1 MIVLC
6 ILGMGYA
13 QAQQIYSVRTSDFSS
28 IQLTLTAPVPT
39 VATTS
44 YMDVDYNVLQMQ
56 GFAETHTVGEPSLPQ
71 FGHMLEIPL
80 CDGVRVKAENARY
93 DTLDGTVLGLTTKI
107 MPVQRPRTK
116 SDNSP
121 LTLAMNNVTYATDAL
136 YGEELVTVSPVGV
149 ARNQN
154 LAVLHFAPVQYNPVT
169 NQIVVCRS
177 VDVTVTYVNADQ
189 EATQEM
195 QVLHY
200 SPAFA
205 AAATMNTLPRKE
217 AVNQNAPIRML
228 VVAGSTF
235 SGNAD
240 LTSYINW
247 KKRKGYLI
255 DVVYTNDA
263 NVGTTT
269 TTIAAYIKSQY
280 TNATTENPA
289 PTFVILVGD
298 AASSVSSNATPTG
311 ALVPAFSTQISG
323 GIMQG
328 NTNEHPTDLYYYTW
342 TDGDYVPDCYYG
354 RFSARTATD
363 LANIIEKTLTYEQYS
378 FGDPSFINTAVM
390 TAGYDSYWGARNG
403 DPTHNYC
410 IANYVNG
417 STPYPFDNVYFYI
430 NNASNSV
437 TTSMNAA
444 NVTVTSHNNGSSTT
458 AATIRNRYSAGSGWI
473 NYTAHGDTNMWYQPE
488 FTSTQVGSM
497 TNNDKYGVMIGN
509 CCLTNTFTRPSCFGE
524 TLLRK
529 AKAGAVAYIGGSDY
543 TYWDA
548 DVWWAVGYRANI
560 SATMATTYNSSYV
573 GAYDLMCHTHGEAQ
587 NTWHT
592 TLGAMVCAGNNA
604 VTVGCNTESGATDY
618 RQYYWEIYHIMG
630 DPSITPWL
638 SAPDD
643 MTLTVASTITAG
655 TTSLEVTAV
664 PYAYV
669 AMTTGSDEYSLVAA
683 AFANASGVA
692 TLELP
697 SDLAVGTYEVV
708 ASAQQ
713 YKTAFAPVSVIV
725 PAGPYVLAN
734 EITEDSPLYVGQGTT
749 YTLELENVGTQAA
762 NNITISFTSNNPLV
776 TVVEGTA
783 SVSSMNASATQTLN
797 GVFSV
802 QADASC
808 TDQMPVQLT
817 ATVSWTG
824 CEQPAVARL
833 NTVVNA
839 PKPVVTYTWNP
850 TRIAPGG
857 SAVCNVTMT
866 NEGHM
871 AMDNVTMTFTE
882 DFPLV
887 EVTGGPNTFNLA
899 VGGTVNYS
907 YTATVDAQMPDNV
920 TIPFNLN
927 VANESYNYSEEL
939 RLLVSATS
947 NGDNFDDGD
956 VNGWTGGTYPWV
968 ATNAQYHSASYSMRS
983 ANSLRN
989 SRTSEMSYTYSSDIA
1004 DSVRFYY
1011 KVSSEANY
1019 DFFYFYID
1027 GEEQTL
1033 PSGNSGEVDW
1043 TYAAYA
1049 VAAGSHTYK
1058 FAYVK
1063 DYSTTSGSDCAWV
1076 DDVVFP
1082 TTATALQT
1090 ARSEQVCQN
1099 GSYTLNGAAVNTS
1112 TVGTQYLIENLTS
1125 GTGNL
1130 VELNVVGT
1138 IESAPIPMEACGS
1151 YTWNGTDYTTSGNY
1165 TYNGTS
1171 VAGCDSVATLN
1182 LTILPIYTITY
1193 MANGG
1198 NGTMAAQEVCS
1209 GETVNL
1215 TANSFTN
1222 ANATFAGWATS
1233 ANGSVEYADGAEV
1246 TVTGNMTLYAIWN
1259 ISCTDQTATVTVTEC
1274 GSYTWYGTE
1283 YTTSGTYTHTVENA
1297 VEGGCDSI
1305 YTLNLTINP
1314 IPEVNISGNIAITIG
1329 NSTTLTASGATS
1341 YEWNTGA
1348 HTASIT
1354 VSPSS
1359 STTYTVTGTTA
1370 GCEGT
1375 ASVTVN
1381 VSAAG
1386 TTYGTITATAC
1397 DSYEWYGDIYTASGN
1412 YTHTLTGANAQG
1424 ADSVI
1429 TLVLTINNSVNTTE
1443 TETACDSYEWYGT
1456 TYTTSN
1462 TYTHNGTTAAGCPQ
1476 TETLVLTINHST
1488 SVTETETACDGYTW
1502 SVTGERYTATGT
1514 YNYTGV
1520 NAAGCSDTR
1529 TLNLTINQST
1539 SSSETLTECD
1549 SYTWNAN
1556 HQTYTE
1562 SGVYTYTTTN
1572 AVGCPNVA
1580 TLNLTLLQSTTAEE
1594 NYQGCDRYSWH
1605 GETYTTSGDYTYTT
1619 TAANGCSNI
1628 ITLHLTLGYSTTSV
1642 DVEEACDSY
1651 TWDNGITYTAST
1663 EVPTMTSTN
1672 AEGCPETITLH
1683 LTINRSATTSLVG
1696 EVAVGEI
1703 YNANG
1708 FYAGPY
1714 SETGSEVLT
1723 QNLYTVNGC
1732 DSTVTLTLYITQ
1744 GQGIDDVETFNMSL
1758 YPNPASS
1765 MVTVAVENAAQAELA
1780 IYDIYGR
1787 KLDVVKVEGEE
1798 TVIDLG
1804 QYAKGVYFVR
1814 LYRQGELMGT
1824 SKFVKQ

>member
-28 IQLTLTAPVPT
+28 IQLTLTVPVPT

-44 YMDVDYNVLQMQ
+44 YMDVDYNVLQMP
-56 GFAETHTVGEPSLPQ
+56 GFALSQTVGEPSLPM

-80 CDGVRVKAENARY
+80 CDGLTVKTANARY
-93 DTLDGTVLGLTTKI
+93 DTIDGATLGLTAPI
-107 MPVQRPRTK
+107 MPAQQPRTK
-116 SDNSP
+116 SDRTP
-121 LTLAMNNVTYATDAL
+121 LTLAMNYATYSTNAL
-136 YGEELVTVSPVGV
+136 YSEELVTVEKIGI

-169 NQIVVCRS
+169 NQVVICRS
-177 VDVTVTYVNADQ
+177 VDVTITYANADQ
-189 EATQEM
+189 EATQNM
-195 QVLHY
+195 QELHY

-205 AAATMNTLPRKE
+205 AAATMNTLPRKD
-217 AVNQNAPIRML
+217 AAYQGAPIRYL
-228 VVAGSTF
+228 IVAGSTF
-235 SGNAD
+235 EGQLD
-240 LTSYINW
+240 ELVTW
-247 KKRKGYLI
+247 KKRKGYRI
-255 DVVYTNDA
+255 DVVYTSNA
-263 NVGTTT
+263 SVGTTNT
-269 TTIAAYIKSQY
+269 SIKNYIKGLY
-280 TNATTENPA
+280 DNATAEDPA
-289 PTFVILVGD
+289 PTFVLLVGD
-298 AASSVSSNATPTG
+298 VAQMPQNSSTITG
-311 ALVPAFSTQISG
+311 NSLD
-323 GIMQG
+323 
-328 NTNEHPTDLYYYTW
+328 NDHPTDLYYFTW
-342 TDGDYVPDCYYG
+342 TSGDNLPDCYYG
-354 RFSARTATD
+354 RFSVTSATE
-363 LANIIEKTLTYEQYS
+363 LASAIAKTLKYEQYT
-378 FGDPSFINTAVM
+378 FTDPSYLNKAIMV
-390 TAGYDSYWGARNG
+390 AGVDNG
-403 DPTHNYC
+403 SNNDNGYKFADPTHDYA
-410 IANYVNG
+410 ITNYVNG
-417 STPYPFDNVYFYI
+417 STPYPFASVYYRK
-430 NNASNSV
+430 NASTSYPSV
-437 TTSMNAA
+437 SNLI
-444 NVTVTSHNNGSSTT
+444 VGSNGHSLYSDT
-458 AATIRNRYSAGSGWI
+458 AGATLRTKYNEGAGWI
-473 NYTAHGDTNMWYQPE
+473 NYSAHGDVTEWSCPTLTTTHVN
-488 FTSTQVGSM
+488 SM
-497 TNNDKYGVMIGN
+497 TNKGKFGVMIGN
-509 CCLTNTFTRPSCFGE
+509 CCLSNKFSESVCLGE
-524 TLLRK
+524 SLLRK
-529 AKAGAVAYIGGSDY
+529 DDAGAAMYIGGSNY
-543 TYWDA
+543 TYWYQDLY
-548 DVWWAVGYRANI
+548 WAVGYRSTVA
-560 SATMATTYNSSYV
+560 SSGTGV
-573 GAYDLMCHTHGEAQ
+573 GMDMSVNTAYPGCYDLMCHTHGEAQ
-587 NTWHT
+587 STWHT
-592 TLGAMVCAGNNA
+592 SIGSLIAAGNNA
-604 VTVGCNTESGATDY
+604 VQTSGTSGNY
-618 RQYYWEIYHIMG
+618 NFPLYYWEIYHLMG

-638 SAPDD
+638 TTPDD
-643 MTLTVASTITAG
+643 MTLTVASTVTAG

-669 AMTTGSDEYSLVAA
+669 AMTTGSDEYNLVAA

-692 TLELP
+692 TLSLP

-725 PAGPYVLAN
+725 PSGPYVLAN
-734 EITEDSPLYVGQGTT
+734 SLTEDNTLYVGQSAT
-749 YTLELENVGTQAA
+749 YSIDLENVGTATA
-762 NNITISFTSNNPLV
+762 NNITISFTSNNDHV
-776 TVVEGTA
+776 SVVDGSYNLA
-783 SVSSMNASATQTLN
+783 SLNASATQTFN
-797 GVFSV
+797 GIFSV
-802 QADASC
+802 QADATC
-808 TDQMPVQLT
+808 TDQMPVTLS
-817 ATVSWTG
+817 ATISWTG
-824 CEQPAVARL
+824 CETPAVIRL

-839 PKPVVTYTWNP
+839 PNPVVTYTWDP
-850 TRIAPGG
+850 TRVAPGG

-866 NEGHM
+866 NQGHM
-871 AMDNVTMTFTE
+871 AMENVTMTFNE

-927 VANESYNYSEEL
+927 VANDSYNYSEVL
-939 RLLVSATS
+939 RLLVSSSAP
-947 NGDNFDDGD
+947 GDNFDDGNVD
-956 VNGWTGGTYPWV
+956 GWTGGDYPWI

-989 SRTSEMSYTYSSDIA
+989 SRTSEMSYTYSSNQD
-1004 DSVRFYY
+1004 DSIRFYY

-1019 DFFYFYID
+1019 DFFHFYID
-1027 GEEQTL
+1027 GVEQTL
-1033 PSGNSGEVDW
+1033 AAGNSGEVDW
-1043 TYAAYA
+1043 TYVAFP

-1058 FAYVK
+1058 FTYAK

-1090 ARSEQVCQN
+1090 ARTDQVCQN
-1099 GSYTLNGAAVNTS
+1099 ASYTLNGETINTS
-1112 TVGTQYLIENLTS
+1112 VEGTQYLIENLTS

-1138 IESAPIPMEACGS
+1138 IESAPIAAEACGS
-1151 YTWNGTDYTTSGNY
+1151 YTWNGTNYTTSGTY
-1165 TYNGTS
+1165 THSSTS
-1171 VAGCDSVATLN
+1171 VAGCDSVARLN
-1182 LTILPIYTITY
+1182 LTILPNYTITFN
-1193 MANGG
+1193 ANGG

-1209 GETVNL
+1209 GATVNL
-1215 TANSFTN
+1215 TANSFTKPN
-1222 ANATFAGWATS
+1222 AAFAGWATS
-1233 ANGSVEYADGAEV
+1233 ASGAVEYADGAEV

-1259 ISCTDQTATVTVTEC
+1259 STCTDQTATVTVTEC
-1274 GSYTWYGTE
+1274 GSYTWYGET

-1297 VEGGCDSI
+1297 VDGECDSI

-1397 DSYEWYGDIYTASGN
+1397 DSYEWYGDIYTTSGS
-1412 YTHTLTGANAQG
+1412 YTHTLAGGNSLG

-1443 TETACDSYEWYGT
+1443 TVTECDSYEWYGT

-1488 SVTETETACDGYTW
+1488 SGTETETACDGYTW

-1572 AVGCPNVA
+1572 AAGCPNVA

-1628 ITLHLTLGYSTTSV
+1628 ITLHLTLGHSTSSV
-1642 DVEEACDSY
+1642 DVQEACDSY
-1651 TWDNGITYTAST
+1651 TWNNGITYTAST
-1663 EVPTMTSTN
+1663 EVPTMTGTN

-1683 LTINRSATTSLVG
+1683 LTINRSAATSLVG

-1732 DSTVTLTLYITQ
+1732 DSTVTLTLYIIQ

>member
-1 MIVLC
+1 MKKLYLMIVLC

-44 YMDVDYNVLQMQ
+44 YMDVDYNVLQMS
-56 GFAETHTVGEPSLPQ
+56 GFGTSMTVGEPMLPM
-71 FGHMLEIPL
+71 FGYMVELPL
-80 CDGVRVKAENARY
+80 CDGLRVKTLNARY
-93 DTLDGTVLGLTTKI
+93 DTIDGATLGLTAKI

-116 SDNSP
+116 SDRSP
-121 LTLAMNNVTYATDAL
+121 LTLEKNEATYGTDAF
-136 YGEELVTVSPVGV
+136 YGETLVTVEQVGV

-154 LAVLHFAPVQYNPVT
+154 LGVLHFAPVQYNPVT
-169 NQIVVCRS
+169 NQVVVCRS
-177 VDVTVTYVNADQ
+177 VDVTISYVNADM

-205 AAATMNTLPRKE
+205 AAATMNTLPRKD
-217 AVNQNAPIRML
+217 AAYQGAPVRYLI
-228 VVAGSTF
+228 VANSMFNGQLNDFVT
-235 SGNAD
+235 
-240 LTSYINW
+240 W
-247 KKRKGYLI
+247 KKRKGFRV
-255 DVVYTNDA
+255 DVVYTSDA
-263 NVGTTT
+263 NVGTTAT
-269 TTIAAYIKSQY
+269 SIQNYIKSLY
-280 TNATTENPA
+280 TNATAEDPA
-289 PTFVILVGD
+289 PTFVLLVGD
-298 AASSVSSNATPTG
+298 VAQIPNHSSTVSGS
-311 ALVPAFSTQISG
+311 LDSD
-323 GIMQG
+323 
-328 NTNEHPTDLYYYTW
+328 HPTDLYYATW
-342 TDGDYVPDCYYG
+342 TTGDNIPDCYYG
-354 RFSARTATD
+354 RFSATNATQ
-363 LANIIEKTLTYEQYS
+363 LSAEIAKTLTYEQYT
-378 FGDPSFINTAVM
+378 FTDPSFLNTAILV
-390 TAGYDSYWGARNG
+390 AGVDGGRNNDNG
-403 DPTHNYC
+403 YKFADPTHDYAITNYM
-410 IANYVNG
+410 NG
-417 STPYPFDNVYFYI
+417 SSPYPFSTVMYYKNAYTSYPSVS
-430 NNASNSV
+430 NLTVASNGN
-437 TTSMNAA
+437 SMC
-444 NVTVTSHNNGSSTT
+444 SSTVSS
-458 AATIRNRYSAGSGWI
+458 TIRGEYTKGAAWI
-473 NYTAHGDTNMWYQPE
+473 NYSAHGDVTEWSCPE
-488 FTSTQVGSM
+488 MTVTQVNSDL
-497 TNNDKYGVMIGN
+497 NNTGKFGVMIGN
-509 CCLTNTFTRPSCFGE
+509 CCLSNKFTEGTCYGE
-524 TLLRK
+524 SLLRK
-529 AKAGAVAYIGGSDY
+529 ENAGAVGYIGGSNY
-543 TYWDA
+543 TYWYQDLY
-548 DVWWAVGYRANI
+548 WGVGYRSSVANSGTGVGMDMSI
-560 SATMATTYNSSYV
+560 NNSYP
-573 GAYDLMCHTHGEAQ
+573 GAYDLLCHTNGEPQ
-587 NTWHT
+587 STWHT
-592 TLGAMVCAGNNA
+592 SLGAVVAAGNNA
-604 VTVGCNTESGATDY
+604 VQTSGTSSGY
-618 RQYYWEIYHIMG
+618 NFPLYYWEIYHLMG

-638 SAPDD
+638 TTPDN
-643 MTLTVASTITAG
+643 MTMSVASSITQG

-692 TLELP
+692 TLALP

-713 YKTAFAPVSVIV
+713 YKTVFAPVSVIV

-1011 KVSSEANY
+1011 KVSSETNY

-1027 GEEQTL
+1027 GAEQTL

-1076 DDVVFP
+1076 DDVEFP

-1151 YTWNGTDYTTSGNY
+1151 YTWNGTNYTTSGNY

-1182 LTILPIYTITY
+1182 LTILPTYTITY
-1193 MANGG
+1193 VSNGG

-1215 TANSFTN
+1215 TANGFTN
-1222 ANATFAGWATS
+1222 SNATFAGWATS

-1381 VSAAG
+1381 ASAAG

-1397 DSYEWYGDIYTASGN
+1397 DSYEWYGETYTASGN

-1488 SVTETETACDGYTW
+1488 SGTETETACDGYTW
-1502 SVTGERYTATGT
+1502 SVTGERYTATGM

-1787 KLDVVKVEGEE
+1787 KLDVVNVEGEE